1 MKQILP
7 FAASLMLAISANSQT
22 VLNEI
27 YSEPGSGKSEF
38 IELYNSATGI
48 ENTDCFTIL
57 TYWSSGANHGWYV
70 LDLPSTAITAKGWY
84 VIASA
89 SPFNVQNKTNVAANT
104 NWNDASFRN
113 GSTGGYLKKYQQG
126 VSAFTDLGLADGS
139 AVTDLSVD
147 GDFAGGGHN
156 YLTLLF
162 KNGAFINGFWGGGPT
177 GTLPASIKSM
187 PNLTITPAGVCT
199 TPFTIVFGN
208 IGAVEFVNE
217 SPGSDNGYARTS
229 DGKCGAW
236 DKTAPG
242 VSHTPGLTN
251 GGAAGLTGSLTT
263 TEALFCNT
271 GPAVST
277 VNYSITGVS
286 GSATETDDFPVTVQ
300 LYYDYGTPGQLD
312 GADVFVSQQ
321 TDVLIADPAKSFTV
335 SQTQPVLLVYKTQR
349 GCFDKII
356 ALANSCLPLPVNF
369 KSFSAERTGSNVFLK
384 WETITE
390 DNSTGFAIDRNN
402 GNGWTEIGFVNTQAA
417 GGFSNAI
424 LSYNYTDVNNSKGIT
439 QYRLR
444 QIDRDNRAR
453 FSAIRSVRG
462 ENQKGNTI
470 AYPNPSFDGKINVFF
485 EDVTGTRDLV
495 LTDMNGRILKKW
507 TGYTDNNLKIE
518 NLVPGMYTLR
528 IVLRET
534 GEQTVQKLV
543 ISKR

>member
-1 MKQILP
+1 MKQFLP
-7 FAASLMLAISANSQT
+7 IAACLLLAISANSQT
-22 VLNEI
+22 VLNEV

-38 IELYNSATGI
+38 IELYNSATGT

-70 LDLPSTAITAKGWY
+70 LDLPSSAISPKGWY

-126 VSAFTDLGLADGS
+126 VSSFTDLGLADGTVVS
-139 AVTDLSVD
+139 DLSVD

-177 GTLPASIKSM
+177 GTLPSSIKSM
-187 PNLTITPAGVCT
+187 PNLTITPAGTCT

-208 IGAVEFVNE
+208 IGAVEFVNQA
-217 SPGSDNGYARTS
+217 PGSDNGYARTS

-242 VSHTPGLTN
+242 VSHTPGVTN

-263 TEALFCNT
+263 NEVLFCNT

-312 GADVFVSQQ
+312 GADIFVTQQ

-349 GCFDKII
+349 GCFDKIVS
-356 ALANSCLPLPVNF
+356 LANSCLPLPVNF
-369 KSFSAERTGSNVFLK
+369 KSFSAERTGSNVMLK

-402 GNGWTEIGFVNTQAA
+402 GNGWTEIGFVITQAA
-417 GGFSNAI
+417 GGYSNSI
-424 LSYNYTDVNNSKGIT
+424 LTYNYTDINNSRGIT

-444 QIDRDNRAR
+444 QMDRDNRAR
-453 FSAIRSVRG
+453 YSAIRSVRG

-470 AYPNPSFDGKINVFF
+470 VYPNPSFDGKINVFF

-507 TGYTDNNLKIE
+507 SGYTDNSLKID
-518 NLVPGMYTLR
+518 NLVPGMYSLR